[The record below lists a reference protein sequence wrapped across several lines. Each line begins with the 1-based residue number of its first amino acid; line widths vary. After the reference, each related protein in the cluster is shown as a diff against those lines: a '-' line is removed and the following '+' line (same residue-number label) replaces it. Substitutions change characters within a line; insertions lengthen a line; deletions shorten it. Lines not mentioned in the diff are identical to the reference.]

1 MSLKTDYLDGATG
14 LTQVLADVAQAGRQ
28 WVIDNNANISGQ
40 LQSNAAKGAV
50 KFTINLP
57 VTFEP
62 GNLRLLGL
70 HWKSFRAGVLEQMSS
85 EDIYDYE
92 VDPQLNT
99 SDTVSTSIDLKF
111 DFTRQ

>member
-14 LTQVLADVAQAGRQ
+14 LTQVLATVAQAGRQ
-28 WVIDNNANISGQ
+28 WVIDNNANISQG
-40 LQSNAAKGAV
+40 LQDNAAKGGV
-50 KFTINLP
+50 KFTVNLP

-62 GNLRLLGL
+62 GNLRLQGL
-70 HWKSFRAGVLEQMSS
+70 HWQSFRAGVLEQLGS
-85 EDIYDYE
+85 EDIYNYE

-111 DFTRQ
+111 DFSRS

>member
-14 LTQVLADVAQAGRQ
+14 LTQVLANVAAAGRQ
-28 WVIDNNANISGQ
+28 WVVDNNASISQQ
-40 LQSNAAKGAV
+40 LKDNAAKGGV
-50 KFTINLP
+50 KFTITLP

-62 GNLRLLGL
+62 GNLRLQGL
-70 HWKSFRAGVLEQMSS
+70 HWKSFRAGVLEQLGA
-85 EDIYDYE
+85 EDVYNYE

-111 DFTRQ
+111 DFTRS